1 MRTVIRDARYSSAAR
16 RVHSLE
22 RPHRQLR
29 EPSLAQ
35 AYRRAWNQGK
45 VRWDEIPAEVRPY
58 V

>member
-22 RPHRQLR
+22 RSHRQLR